1 MSANKKNM
9 IAIPY
14 DKFNAETDFGY
25 TKVRPNKAGGKSVGI
40 IRDGGQLIVNTP
52 LVMCW
57 GAQEMVSPD
66 GGRTTYSLSI
76 QFPTSQYPNDEADK
90 LLTKMKAFEE
100 RIKRDAVKHSKE
112 WLGKTSISAEGVD
125 LLFNPMLSYSIDKS
139 TGERNPDRAPTLR
152 IKLDKWPGRD
162 GGESKFDCELYDVKN
177 KLIFPDPNDDEVTP
191 LDLIPQNSHVACAIK
206 CGGLYFV
213 NGKFGVT
220 WRLFQAVVKPRESL
234 RGKCCIA
241 LSEEEKERVIEDD
254 DSESDSEAAVLKD
267 DEPDETAEDSGG
279 AAEEDQPEEDQPEEE
294 ETTPAPEPAKKKVVR
309 RKKDTST

>member
-1 MSANKKNM
+1 MSANKK

-14 DKFNAETDFGY
+14 DKFNPDTDFGY

-40 IRDGGQLIVNTP
+40 IREGGQLIVNTP
-52 LVMCW
+52 LMMCW
-57 GAQEMVSPD
+57 GAQEMTSPD
-66 GGRTTYSLSI
+66 GGRITYSLSL
-76 QFPTSQYPNDEADK
+76 QFPNSQYPNDEAEK

-112 WLGKTSISAEGVD
+112 WLGKANISAEGVD
-125 LLFNPMLSYSIDKS
+125 LLFNPMLSYSMDKT

-162 GGESKFDCELYDVKN
+162 GGESRFDCELYDVKN
-177 KLIFPDPNDDEVTP
+177 KPIFPDPSDDEITP
-191 LDLIPQNSHVACAIK
+191 LDLIPTNSHVACAIK

-234 RGKCCIA
+234 RGTCCIA
-241 LSEEEKERVIEDD
+241 LSDEEKKRVIEDD
-254 DSESDSEAAVLKD
+254 ESDSDTEQAVVKD
-267 DEPDETAEDSGG
+267 DDEEEGEQAEEQPGEPAEDTT
-279 AAEEDQPEEDQPEEE
+279 DTQVE
-294 ETTPAPEPAKKKVVR
+294 ETVQEEPVKKKVTR
-309 RKKDTST
+309 RKKESSI